1 MPPLTEIERVAR
13 KLERSINEF
22 ENTTPLEMLTAMADA
37 LELIQEIQGH
47 IHADIDGVDLGD
59 DD

>member
-1 MPPLTEIERVAR
+1 
-13 KLERSINEF
+13 
-22 ENTTPLEMLTAMADA
+22 MLTAMADA